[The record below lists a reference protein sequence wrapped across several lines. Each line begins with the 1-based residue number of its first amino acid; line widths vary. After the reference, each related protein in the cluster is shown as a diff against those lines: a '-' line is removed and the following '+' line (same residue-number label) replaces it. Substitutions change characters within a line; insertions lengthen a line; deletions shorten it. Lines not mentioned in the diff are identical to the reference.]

1 MTGLTPQMEANAAK
15 WRALARRLLPFADAA
30 SSELPLGRL
39 MRLSLFQVS
48 VGMATALVVGTLNRV
63 MIVELGVSAA
73 LVALMV
79 ALPLV
84 AAPFR
89 ALIGHKSDTHKSA
102 FGVRRLP
109 YLWFGTLMLFGGL
122 SFMPF
127 ALLLLS
133 GQGHAPAEVGL
144 FFGALSF
151 LLVGAGIQVTQTAGL
166 ALATDIA
173 REEDRPRVVALMYV
187 MLILGMVAAGFVF
200 ALLLAEFSPMRLAQ
214 VVQGAAVVALVLN
227 VCAMWKQEGRQAQS
241 ARAADPTFAETWRAF
256 IALPNAR
263 RFLLA
268 VALGAAAF
276 NMQDVLL
283 EPYGGEILGLPV
295 SETTILTAFMALG
308 GLAAFGLAAKALMGA
323 LDPHRLAT
331 YGLALGLPAFALVV
345 LAGPM
350 QSGLLFAAGAVLI
363 GFAGGLF
370 SVSTLTAAMGLDP
383 EGRAGLALGAWG
395 AVQATVG
402 GLAIALGGLLRDV
415 VTHLAEAGLLG
426 PALTDASVGYMA
438 VYHLELA
445 LLFAALVVIGPLARH
460 APADRPEA
468 SSKFGLAEFPT

>member
-1 MTGLTPQMEANAAK
+1 MSLTPQMQANAAQ
-15 WRALARRLLPFADAA
+15 WRALALRLLPFADA
-30 SSELPLGRL
+30 SSQSLPLGRL

-48 VGMATALVVGTLNRV
+48 VGIATALVVGTLNRV

-73 LVALMV
+73 LVAVMV

-84 AAPFR
+84 VAPFR

-127 ALLLLS
+127 ALLVLS
-133 GQGHAPAEVGL
+133 GKGHAPAEIGL
-144 FFGALSF
+144 IFAALSF
-151 LLVGAGIQVTQTAGL
+151 LLVGAGVQTTQTAGL
-166 ALATDIA
+166 ALATDLA
-173 REEDRPRVVALMYV
+173 PEADRPRVVALMYV
-187 MLILGMVAAGFVF
+187 MLLVGMVAAGFVF
-200 ALLLAEFSPMRLAQ
+200 AGLLADFSPMRLAQ
-214 VVQGAAVVALVLN
+214 VVQGAAVLVFALN
-227 VCAMWKQEGRQAQS
+227 IAAMWRQEGRQTQS
-241 ARAADPTFAETWRAF
+241 RREEDPSFGQTWRAF
-256 IALPNAR
+256 IAIPGAK

-268 VALGAAAF
+268 VALGSAAF

-283 EPYGGEILGLPV
+283 EPYGGQILGLPV

-308 GLAAFGLAAKALMGA
+308 GLAAFGLAAKALMGS

-331 YGLALGLPAFALVV
+331 YGIALGLPAFALVV

-350 QSGLLFAAGAVLI
+350 QSGVLFCAGAVLI
-363 GFAGGLF
+363 GFAAGLF

-395 AVQATVG
+395 AVQATVAGVAVAVG
-402 GLAIALGGLLRDV
+402 GVVRDV
-415 VTHLAEAGLLG
+415 VSHLGAQGLLG
-426 PALTDASVGYMA
+426 PALADPVVGYMA

-445 LLFAALVVIGPLARH
+445 LLFAALIAIGPLARH
-460 APADRPEA
+460 APAERSDA